1 MNSRKKLRHRGCLK
15 DISEFL
21 DVSRFVKILATVCI
35 LLSATLT
42 ANAQNQN
49 LKLPSK
55 TVTISEFFTA
65 IEKQTDLLLVY
76 SDVDLNVNSQVS
88 FAQKEGKLKS
98 FMDQFVKA
106 KGIRYE
112 FTTNKYIVLSRS
124 SIQDNKNTS
133 PDGKTIIT
141 GTVTDKAGEPLVGA
155 TVMQKGTK
163 NGVITNFDGEYTIEA
178 PIGSALIVSYV
189 GYESKEVKA
198 TKNARIILDD
208 DSQLLKE
215 TVVVGYAVQK
225 KANLTGAVASVDAS
239 KQFEGRVISDVG
251 RGLQGAVAGLTVTDP
266 QGEVGS
272 NPKMKIRGAI
282 GSYEGGSSPLILLD
296 NMVVFR

>member
-124 SIQDNKNTS
+124 SIQDNKTHR
-133 PDGKTIIT
+133 PT
-141 GTVTDKAGEPLVGA
+141 
-155 TVMQKGTK
+155 
-163 NGVITNFDGEYTIEA
+163 
-178 PIGSALIVSYV
+178 
-189 GYESKEVKA
+189 
-198 TKNARIILDD
+198 ARL
-208 DSQLLKE
+208 
-215 TVVVGYAVQK
+215 
-225 KANLTGAVASVDAS
+225 
-239 KQFEGRVISDVG
+239 
-251 RGLQGAVAGLTVTDP
+251 
-266 QGEVGS
+266 
-272 NPKMKIRGAI
+272 
-282 GSYEGGSSPLILLD
+282 SS
-296 NMVVFR
+296 RER